1 MKNRSH
7 LTLAALLA
15 LGSTFAS
22 SQAEEAKN
30 TWQKWKNPVIATTMV
45 VGGIAGWLLLDYYL
59 NGQFNSKL
67 DKVTNQLVEGRSRS
81 FFENNGELRKWPNLS
96 EEQLKN
102 QAIVDGQLYEN
113 ARFGSMTKS
122 ISATR
127 AMDYIR
133 DYLKGYVSFSD
144 ISNAISFSTNL
155 LINQVGTKLCFL
167 TSLLGGYWLMQPEK
181 ATAAEDVTDP
191 KTIQS

>member
-1 MKNRSH
+1 MKNQSH
-7 LTLAALLA
+7 LALAALFM
-15 LGSTFAS
+15 LGGTFVS
-22 SQAEEAKN
+22 SQAEKAQS
-30 TWQKWKNPVIATTMV
+30 TWQKWKKPVMATTMV

-67 DKVTNQLVEGRSRS
+67 NKITDQLVKGRSNS
-81 FFENNGELRKWPNLS
+81 FFENNGQLRKWPNLS

-113 ARFGSMTKS
+113 ARFGNMVKS

-127 AMDYIR
+127 VIGYLN

-144 ISNAISFSTNL
+144 ISNAIGFSTNL
-155 LINQVGTKLCFL
+155 LINQVGTKLCFI
-167 TSLLGGYWLMQPEK
+167 TSLLGGYWLLISSDTEK
-181 ATAAEDVTDP
+181 SDDAEAV
-191 KTIQS
+191 KS